1 MLEIFLELI
10 EVQDIHNKAVQVGNF
25 QISSNLCSMFIRY
38 ARVLL
43 LMQWILEVQI
53 GLSCSYYKYL
63 ISDIFA
69 ICYLQY

>member
-10 EVQDIHNKAVQVGNF
+10 KVQDVHNKAVQAGNF
-25 QISSNLCSMFIRY
+25 HMSNNLCSTFIRN
-38 ARVLL
+38 ARALL
-43 LMQWILEVQI
+43 VMQWILEVQI